1 MRMDYYSILGV
12 QRGASEDEIKK
23 AYRKLA
29 MQHHPDRGGDA
40 AKFQQI
46 QEAYDTLGDA
56 GKRQGYDNPQP
67 QGNFHFNFSHGPGGF
82 ADLND
87 ILNQAFGGH
96 HGFHDPFAHMRG
108 HHQQRRNKDL
118 RVNIRVDLAST
129 MNKQSKTI
137 SVQTTNGHRH
147 TVDIEIPRGVQNG
160 SQIKYGGLGDN
171 FFDTLPRGDLYVVI
185 SVDNDPRYEIHDL
198 DLLHEAQIN
207 CFEAILGQAID
218 IQSID
223 DRTFQLNIPAG
234 TQSGAMFRIPNQGL
248 YALNSNHRGHLLV
261 RLRVVVPTN
270 LDPRQMDL
278 VQIGRAHV

>member
-12 QRGASEDEIKK
+12 PKGASEEEIKK

-56 GKRQGYDNPQP
+56 GKRHAYDNPQP
-67 QGNFHFNFSHGPGGF
+67 QGFQFNFSHGPNGF

-87 ILNQAFGGH
+87 ILSQAFGGH

-108 HHQQRRNKDL
+108 HHQPRRNKDL
-118 RVNIRVDLAST
+118 RVNIRVELAST
-129 MNKQSKTI
+129 LADQTKTI

-147 TVDIEIPRGVQNG
+147 TVEVKIPRGVQNG
-160 SQIKYGGLGDN
+160 SQIKYAGLGDN

-185 SVDNDPRYEIHDL
+185 SVDHDARYEVHDL
-198 DLLHEAQIN
+198 DLVYEAQVN
-207 CFEAILGQAID
+207 CFEAILGQTIDIPAID
-218 IQSID
+218 ARI
-223 DRTFQLNIPAG
+223 FQLNVPAG
-234 TQSGAMFRIPNQGL
+234 TQSGAIFRIPNQGL
-248 YALNSNHRGHLLV
+248 YALGANHRGNLMV
-261 RLRVVVPTN
+261 RVRVVIPTN
-270 LDPRQMDL
+270 LDPRQLDL
-278 VQIGRAHV
+278 VRQIQVGL